1 MADYMEIDIEQYAH
15 IKVVGVGG
23 GGSNAINRMVEAGVQ
38 GVEFIAVN
46 TDAQALHMSKADVK
60 IQIGAKLT
68 RGLGAGANPEIGRKA
83 ADESQEQL
91 KKHISGADM
100 VFITAGMGGGTGTG
114 ATPLIAELAREGGA
128 LTVGVMTKPFSFEGR
143 RRALYA
149 EKGIENI
156 RDKMD
161 TLIIIPNDRL
171 YQVVEERTPI
181 VEAFRIADD
190 VLRQA
195 VQGLSDLIIHPGLI
209 NLDFADV
216 QTIMKETGSA
226 LMGIGRAKGESRATE
241 AARIA
246 INSPLLE
253 TSIEGAKGVILNV
266 TGGPDLSI
274 SEATEAANLIKE
286 YADKEVNL
294 IYGLVIN
301 PELNDEVC
309 ITVIATGI
317 AGLGS
322 PPRDTEGWKPKED
335 EEEDIDTPA
344 YLRRIKEE

>member
-83 ADESQEQL
+83 AEESQEQL

-100 VFITAGMGGGTGTG
+100 VFVTAGMGGGTGTG

-317 AGLGS
+317 AGIGS
-322 PPRDTEGWKPKED
+322 PPKDAEGWKPKED

>member
-317 AGLGS
+317 AGIGS
-322 PPRDTEGWKPKED
+322 PPKDAEGWKPKED